1 MKPVIVTANLIVG
14 KDGSTSISGSSTPL
28 STQEDRE
35 RFQTLR
41 LKNDLILIGGN
52 TARRE
57 PYKKTPIPLYI
68 LTHTKVRLQPKN
80 QLAKQFSLS
89 AKELISEIG
98 SKFESGKEVINLLV
112 EAGPSLLTQ
121 MISDSLIDQFYLTIN
136 LELTGD
142 NQISISDLTRSFEL
156 VENEIVGSCEFRL
169 YKKLAKWNKCNTSDR
184 KGYSKVL
191 NLV

>member
-28 STQEDRE
+28 SSQEDRE
-35 RFQTLR
+35 RFQALR

-57 PYKKTPIPLYI
+57 PYKRTPIPLYI

-89 AKELISEIG
+89 AKEVIAEIG
-98 SKFESGKEVINLLV
+98 NKFQSGKEVINLLV

-121 MISDSLIDQFYLTIN
+121 MISDSLIDQFYLTVN
-136 LELTGD
+136 LDLTGD
-142 NQISISDLTRSFEL
+142 NQIPISDLTSSFEL
-156 VENEIVGSCEFRL
+156 VESEIVGSCEFRI
-169 YKKLAKWNKCNTSDR
+169 YKKLAK
-184 KGYSKVL
+184 
-191 NLV
+191 

>member
-14 KDGSTSISGSSTPL
+14 KDGSTSKSGSSTPL
-28 STQEDRE
+28 STQEDRD
-35 RFQTLR
+35 RFNALR

-57 PYKKTPIPLYI
+57 PYKRTPIPLYI

-89 AKELISEIG
+89 AKEMIAEIG
-98 SKFESGKEVINLLV
+98 NKFESGKEGINLLV

-121 MISDSLIDQFYLTIN
+121 MISDSLIDQLYLTVN
-136 LELTGD
+136 LDLTGD
-142 NQISISDLTRSFEL
+142 NQISISDLTSSFEL
-156 VENEIVGSCEFRL
+156 VESEIVGSCEFRF
-169 YKKLAKWNKCNTSDR
+169 YKKLAK
-184 KGYSKVL
+184 
-191 NLV
+191 

>member
-28 STQEDRE
+28 STQGDRE
-35 RFQTLR
+35 RFQALR

-57 PYKKTPIPLYI
+57 PYKRTPIPLYI

-89 AKELISEIG
+89 IKEMISEIG
-98 SKFESGKEVINLLV
+98 NKFEGGKEVINLLV

-121 MISDSLIDQFYLTIN
+121 MISDSLIDLFYLTVN

-156 VENEIVGSCEFRL
+156 VENEIVGSCEFRI
-169 YKKLAKWNKCNTSDR
+169 YKKLAK
-184 KGYSKVL
+184 
-191 NLV
+191 

>member
-35 RFQTLR
+35 RFQALR

-57 PYKKTPIPLYI
+57 PYKRTPIPLYI

-98 SKFESGKEVINLLV
+98 SKFESGKVVINLLV

-142 NQISISDLTRSFEL
+142 NQISISDLTCSFEL
-156 VENEIVGSCEFRL
+156 VESEIVGSCEFRL
-169 YKKLAKWNKCNTSDR
+169 YKKLAK
-184 KGYSKVL
+184 
-191 NLV
+191 

>member
-35 RFQTLR
+35 RFQALR

-89 AKELISEIG
+89 IKEMISEIG

-142 NQISISDLTRSFEL
+142 NQISIVDLTRSFEL
-156 VENEIVGSCEFRL
+156 VESEILGSCEFRL
-169 YKKLAKWNKCNTSDR
+169 YKKLAK
-184 KGYSKVL
+184 
-191 NLV
+191 

>member
-35 RFQTLR
+35 RFQALR

-57 PYKKTPIPLYI
+57 PYKRTPIPLYI

-89 AKELISEIG
+89 AKEMIAEICT
-98 SKFESGKEVINLLV
+98 KFENGKEVINLLV
-112 EAGPSLLTQ
+112 EAGPGLLTQ

-156 VENEIVGSCEFRL
+156 VESEIVGSCEFRL
-169 YKKLAKWNKCNTSDR
+169 YKKLAK
-184 KGYSKVL
+184 
-191 NLV
+191 

>member
-14 KDGSTSISGSSTPL
+14 KDGSTSKSGSSTPL
-28 STQEDRE
+28 STQEDRD
-35 RFQTLR
+35 RFNALR

-57 PYKKTPIPLYI
+57 PYKRTPIPLYI

-89 AKELISEIG
+89 AKEMIAEIG
-98 SKFESGKEVINLLV
+98 NKFESGKEGINLLV

-121 MISDSLIDQFYLTIN
+121 MISDSLIDQLYLTVN
-136 LELTGD
+136 LDQTGD
-142 NQISISDLTRSFEL
+142 NQISILDLTSSFKL
-156 VENEIVGSCEFRL
+156 VKSEIVGSCEFRI
-169 YKKLAKWNKCNTSDR
+169 YKKLAK
-184 KGYSKVL
+184 
-191 NLV
+191 

>member
-35 RFQTLR
+35 RFQALR

-89 AKELISEIG
+89 IKEMISEIG
-98 SKFESGKEVINLLV
+98 NKFEGGKEVINLLV

-142 NQISISDLTRSFEL
+142 NQISISDLTCSFEL
-156 VENEIVGSCEFRL
+156 VESEIVGSCEFRIN
-169 YKKLAKWNKCNTSDR
+169 KKLAK
-184 KGYSKVL
+184 
-191 NLV
+191 

>member
-35 RFQTLR
+35 RFQALR

-89 AKELISEIG
+89 IKEMISEIG
-98 SKFESGKEVINLLV
+98 NKFEGGKEVINLLV

-121 MISDSLIDQFYLTIN
+121 MISDSLIDLFYLTIN

-156 VENEIVGSCEFRL
+156 VESEIVGSCEFRV
-169 YKKLAKWNKCNTSDR
+169 YKKLAK
-184 KGYSKVL
+184 
-191 NLV
+191 

>member
-35 RFQTLR
+35 RFQALR

-57 PYKKTPIPLYI
+57 PYKRTPIPLYI

-89 AKELISEIG
+89 AKEMIAEIG
-98 SKFESGKEVINLLV
+98 NKFESGKEGINLLV

-121 MISDSLIDQFYLTIN
+121 MISDSLIDLFYLTVN

-156 VENEIVGSCEFRL
+156 VENEIVGSCEFRI
-169 YKKLAKWNKCNTSDR
+169 YKKLAK
-184 KGYSKVL
+184 
-191 NLV
+191 

>member
-35 RFQTLR
+35 RFQALR

-57 PYKKTPIPLYI
+57 PYKRTPIPLYI

-98 SKFESGKEVINLLV
+98 SKFEGGKEVINLLV

-121 MISDSLIDQFYLTIN
+121 MISDSLIDQLYLTVN
-136 LELTGD
+136 LDQTGD

-156 VENEIVGSCEFRL
+156 VESEIVGSCEFRL
-169 YKKLAKWNKCNTSDR
+169 YKKLAK
-184 KGYSKVL
+184 
-191 NLV
+191 

>member
-35 RFQTLR
+35 RFQALR

-57 PYKKTPIPLYI
+57 PYKRTPIPLYI

-89 AKELISEIG
+89 AKEMIAEICT
-98 SKFESGKEVINLLV
+98 KFENGKEVINLLV

-121 MISDSLIDQFYLTIN
+121 MISDSLIDLFYLTVN

-142 NQISISDLTRSFEL
+142 NQISISDLTSSFEL
-156 VENEIVGSCEFRL
+156 VESEMVGSCEFRV
-169 YKKLAKWNKCNTSDR
+169 YKKLAK
-184 KGYSKVL
+184 
-191 NLV
+191 

>member
-57 PYKKTPIPLYI
+57 PYKRTPIPLYI

-156 VENEIVGSCEFRL
+156 VESEIVGSCEFRL
-169 YKKLAKWNKCNTSDR
+169 YKKLAK
-184 KGYSKVL
+184 
-191 NLV
+191 

>member
-35 RFQTLR
+35 RFQALR

-57 PYKKTPIPLYI
+57 PYKRTPIPLYI

-112 EAGPSLLTQ
+112 EAGPGLLTQ

-156 VENEIVGSCEFRL
+156 VESEIVGSCEFRI
-169 YKKLAKWNKCNTSDR
+169 YKKLAK
-184 KGYSKVL
+184 
-191 NLV
+191 

>member
-35 RFQTLR
+35 RFQALR

-142 NQISISDLTRSFEL
+142 NQISIVDLTRSFEL
-156 VENEIVGSCEFRL
+156 VESEILGSCEFRL
-169 YKKLAKWNKCNTSDR
+169 YKKLAK
-184 KGYSKVL
+184 
-191 NLV
+191 

>member
-14 KDGSTSISGSSTPL
+14 KDGSTSKSGSSTPL
-28 STQEDRE
+28 STQEDRD
-35 RFQTLR
+35 RFNALR

-57 PYKKTPIPLYI
+57 PYKRTPIPLYI

-89 AKELISEIG
+89 AKEMIAVICT
-98 SKFESGKEVINLLV
+98 KFENGKEVINLLV

-121 MISDSLIDQFYLTIN
+121 MISDSLIDQLYLTVN
-136 LELTGD
+136 LDQTGD
-142 NQISISDLTRSFEL
+142 NQISISDLTSSFEL
-156 VENEIVGSCEFRL
+156 VESEIVGSCEFRI
-169 YKKLAKWNKCNTSDR
+169 YKKLAK
-184 KGYSKVL
+184 
-191 NLV
+191 

>member
-35 RFQTLR
+35 RFQALR

-89 AKELISEIG
+89 AKEMIAEICT
-98 SKFESGKEVINLLV
+98 KFENGKEVINLLV

-121 MISDSLIDQFYLTIN
+121 MISDSLIDLFYLTVN

-156 VENEIVGSCEFRL
+156 VENEIVGSFEFRI
-169 YKKLAKWNKCNTSDR
+169 YKKLAK
-184 KGYSKVL
+184 
-191 NLV
+191 

>member
-35 RFQTLR
+35 RFQALR

-98 SKFESGKEVINLLV
+98 SRFESGKEVINLLV

-156 VENEIVGSCEFRL
+156 VESEIVGSCEFRV
-169 YKKLAKWNKCNTSDR
+169 YKKLAK
-184 KGYSKVL
+184 
-191 NLV
+191 

>member
-14 KDGSTSISGSSTPL
+14 KDGSTSISGSSIPL

-35 RFQTLR
+35 RFQALR

-57 PYKKTPIPLYI
+57 PYKRTPIPLYI

-89 AKELISEIG
+89 AKEMIAEIG
-98 SKFESGKEVINLLV
+98 NKFESSKEGINLLV

-121 MISDSLIDQFYLTIN
+121 MISDSLIDQLYLTVN
-136 LELTGD
+136 LDQTGD
-142 NQISISDLTRSFEL
+142 NQISISDLTSRFEL
-156 VENEIVGSCEFRL
+156 VESEIVGSCEFRV
-169 YKKLAKWNKCNTSDR
+169 YKKLAK
-184 KGYSKVL
+184 
-191 NLV
+191 

>member
-35 RFQTLR
+35 RFQALR

-89 AKELISEIG
+89 IKEMISEIG
-98 SKFESGKEVINLLV
+98 NKFEGGTEVINLLV

-156 VENEIVGSCEFRL
+156 VENEIVGSCEFRI
-169 YKKLAKWNKCNTSDR
+169 YKKLAK
-184 KGYSKVL
+184 
-191 NLV
+191 

>member
-35 RFQTLR
+35 RFQALR

-98 SKFESGKEVINLLV
+98 NKFEGGKEVINLLV

-142 NQISISDLTRSFEL
+142 NQISISDLTCSFEL
-156 VENEIVGSCEFRL
+156 VESEIVGSCEFRI
-169 YKKLAKWNKCNTSDR
+169 YKKLAK
-184 KGYSKVL
+184 
-191 NLV
+191 

>member
-14 KDGSTSISGSSTPL
+14 KDGSTSKSGSSTLL
-28 STQEDRE
+28 STQEDRD
-35 RFQTLR
+35 RFNALR

-57 PYKKTPIPLYI
+57 PYKRTPIPLYI

-89 AKELISEIG
+89 AKEMIAEIG
-98 SKFESGKEVINLLV
+98 NKFESGKEGINLLV
-112 EAGPSLLTQ
+112 EGGPSLLTQ

-156 VENEIVGSCEFRL
+156 VESEIVGSCEFRV
-169 YKKLAKWNKCNTSDR
+169 YKKLAK
-184 KGYSKVL
+184 
-191 NLV
+191 